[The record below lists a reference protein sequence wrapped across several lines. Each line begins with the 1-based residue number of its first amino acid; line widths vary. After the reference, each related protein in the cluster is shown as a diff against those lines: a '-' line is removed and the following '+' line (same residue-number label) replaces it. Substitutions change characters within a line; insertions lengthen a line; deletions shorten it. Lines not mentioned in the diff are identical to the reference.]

1 VALIDML
8 ADPIYLRRF
17 IQSRPMTATEIDE
30 LATRVVAAFTPHR
43 PLEPA
48 CRLSPMPV
56 PVRQQGKNP
65 AEGEQ

>member
-1 VALIDML
+1 
-8 ADPIYLRRF
+8 
-17 IQSRPMTATEIDE
+17 MTATEIDE